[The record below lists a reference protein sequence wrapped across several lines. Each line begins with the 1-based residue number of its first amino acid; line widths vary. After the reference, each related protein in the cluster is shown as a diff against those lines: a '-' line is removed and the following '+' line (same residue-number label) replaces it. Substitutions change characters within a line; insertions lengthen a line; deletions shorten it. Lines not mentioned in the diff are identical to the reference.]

1 VRVVLPR
8 FTAVPAG
15 PAAGLPSGHDQL
27 VIGLPPGGALGRAA
41 RAALGAELAEH
52 CAAVLGA
59 SGARGAAGEVTV
71 VRAPGAPG
79 GPAAEILVVG
89 TGPGDALSLAG
100 AGAAAAR
107 RRGTAA
113 RVLLRV
119 EASTPER
126 LRALVEGYALA
137 SYAVA
142 RRGSAPAPTEPV
154 GVDVAS
160 TLPSAAE
167 AVRLA
172 SVTGSAVFLARDLA
186 NAPAN
191 EKSPAWLADQA
202 QREARRTGL
211 RIRVR
216 DERELRAEG
225 FGGLIGVG
233 RGSSRPPRFVE
244 LGYVPPG
251 SDGHEPHAVL
261 VGKGIVFDSG
271 GISIKPASGMESMKT
286 DMAGAAAVIA
296 VLGALRD
303 LGARVRVTGL
313 LAIAENLPGADA
325 QRPSDVIVPYGAAR
339 SVEVTNTDAE
349 GRLVLADGLAYADA
363 VLDPDVVVDI
373 ATLTGAVS
381 LALGRRDAGLF
392 ASDEGLA
399 AAIERAAGPAR
410 ERVWRLPLVE
420 DYRPALDSAT
430 ADLVNAVTDRTVS
443 GGAIMA
449 ALFLREFTGGRPW
462 AHLDIAG
469 TGRSDTD
476 VDELSRGA
484 TGFGVRLLLRWL
496 TSGRL
501 R

>member
-1 VRVVLPR
+1 
-8 FTAVPAG
+8 
-15 PAAGLPSGHDQL
+15 
-27 VIGLPPGGALGRAA
+27 
-41 RAALGAELAEH
+41 
-52 CAAVLGA
+52 
-59 SGARGAAGEVTV
+59 
-71 VRAPGAPG
+71 
-79 GPAAEILVVG
+79 
-89 TGPGDALSLAG
+89 
-100 AGAAAAR
+100 
-107 RRGTAA
+107 
-113 RVLLRV
+113 
-119 EASTPER
+119 
-126 LRALVEGYALA
+126 
-137 SYAVA
+137 
-142 RRGSAPAPTEPV
+142 
-154 GVDVAS
+154 
-160 TLPSAAE
+160 
-167 AVRLA
+167 
-172 SVTGSAVFLARDLA
+172 
-186 NAPAN
+186 
-191 EKSPAWLADQA
+191 
-202 QREARRTGL
+202 
-211 RIRVR
+211 VR
-216 DERELRAEG
+216 DEQELRVEG
-225 FGGLIGVG
+225 FGGLVGVG

-244 LGYVPPG
+244 LGYVPQG

-271 GISIKPASGMESMKT
+271 GISIKPAAGMETMKT

-303 LGARVRVTGL
+303 LDARVRVTGL

-325 QRPSDVIVPYGAAR
+325 QRPSDVITPYGATR
-339 SVEVTNTDAE
+339 TVEVINTDAE

-363 VLDPDVVVDI
+363 VLEPDVVVDI

-420 DYRPALDSAT
+420 DYRPALDSTT
-430 ADLVNAVTDRTVS
+430 ADLVNAVTDRSVG

-469 TGRSDTD
+469 TGRSDAD